1 MNPHR
6 FDLVSLRLFIAV
18 VDGGSLTAGAQA
30 FGISLPAASKRIRE
44 LEAATGTVLLERGR
58 GGARTTSAGA
68 TLYRHA
74 RTVAGEVAQMAVA
87 MSDYA
92 RGVRGHLRIWANTS
106 AVTGFLPLALAT
118 FLRDNPRIA
127 VDLEEANSEPI
138 VDAVRDGRAELG
150 VFADNVASG
159 GLQVAV
165 CDIDRLVLLTPAGHP
180 LARRHRIRFADTLA
194 YDFIGLDRGS
204 SLVRLSTR
212 VAAEHQSPLK
222 IRVHVRSFDA
232 MARMI
237 ATGVGLGMLPWRG
250 AAPHAASMGL
260 RMIELDDPWAL
271 RRLLVGWRDREMLD
285 GPARTLLDQLLART
299 TVPGG

>member
-18 VDGGSLTAGAQA
+18 VDGGSLTAGARA

-74 RTVAGEVAQMAVA
+74 RAVAGEVAQMAAA

-106 AVTGFLPLALAT
+106 AVTGFLPEALAA

-150 VFADNVASG
+150 VFADNVATG

-165 CDIDRLVLLTPAGHP
+165 CDVDRLVLLTPAGHP
-180 LARRHRIRFADTLA
+180 LARRRRIRFADTLA
-194 YDFIGLDRGS
+194 HDFIGLDRGS

-232 MARMI
+232 MARMV

-271 RRLLVGWRDREMLD
+271 RRLLVGWRDRETLD
-285 GPARTLLDQLLART
+285 GPARTLLDQLLARAPA
-299 TVPGG
+299 PGG